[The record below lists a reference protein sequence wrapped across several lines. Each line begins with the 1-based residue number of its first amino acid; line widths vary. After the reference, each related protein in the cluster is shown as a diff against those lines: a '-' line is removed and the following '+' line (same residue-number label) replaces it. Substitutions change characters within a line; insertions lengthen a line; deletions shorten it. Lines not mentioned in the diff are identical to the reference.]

1 MTDVRAMLVGKVND
15 VWTRRVETIS
25 SDALGEGEVLIAVE
39 YSCIN
44 YTDGLST
51 T

>member
-15 VWTRRVETIS
+15 VWMRRVETIS

-39 YSCIN
+39 Y
-44 YTDGLST
+44 
-51 T
+51 